1 MMKFIKSKFISSIQ
15 DRRNGPIISLLLAT
29 QFIDKCLICNDRYI
43 IKLEYFLLFFK
54 CVSAVLN
61 YWARQMREDNP
72 LKMSFDLIP
81 RFVCT
86 HNFGSLECGPH
97 FFRWLI
103 DKQRTRLAATVVAL
117 VALQLDRMLKHHFLS
132 PCHYF
137 SRIPCQES
145 NKKKQKKKQI
155 EKPVILLLL
164 L

>member
-1 MMKFIKSKFISSIQ
+1 MPLFL
-15 DRRNGPIISLLLAT
+15 D
-29 QFIDKCLICNDRYI
+29 
-43 IKLEYFLLFFK
+43 FLLFFK

-137 SRIPCQES
+137 SRKPCQES
-145 NKKKQKKKQI
+145 NKKKTKKKTNRKTSHSI
-155 EKPVILLLL
+155 IIIIMASKRENALLKHANPKTIKEYHSGSDIMAI
-164 L
+164 